1 MENKK
6 KELDEQLDA
15 RQKQILG
22 LKKQNLEDRLRVV
35 QGEMSEQQIGELREQ
50 FRKEMNQLEA
60 TIKAE
65 KKKQLNNMRANML
78 NRRIA
83 KEKKKKQAEEEIVRI
98 QKKQQIL
105 KFNS

>member
-35 QGEMSEQQIGELREQ
+35 QGEMSE
-50 FRKEMNQLEA
+50 
-60 TIKAE
+60 
-65 KKKQLNNMRANML
+65 
-78 NRRIA
+78 
-83 KEKKKKQAEEEIVRI
+83 
-98 QKKQQIL
+98 
-105 KFNS
+105 